1 VTGPAATVGEVR
13 DTLAALL
20 GIPQPEIRH
29 YAFVVDADEGTILK
43 FCCDD
48 RRAAAAMFR
57 EAARLL
63 LSKPGESML
72 ENREPPP
79 MPGKAQP

>member
-1 VTGPAATVGEVR
+1 MTGPAATVGEVR
-13 DTLAALL
+13 RALAALL
-20 GIPQPEIRH
+20 GIQRAEIGH
-29 YAFVVDADEGTILK
+29 YAFVVDAEPGVILK

-63 LSKPGESML
+63 LSDPGESML
-72 ENREPPP
+72 EDREVPP
-79 MPGKAQP
+79 MPGGTP